1 MKGLIT
7 DLPMYLQEAL
17 EARGVTQESYN
28 TLKLETVLDIYLI
41 NEGIIGYAEKILSTI
56 NLLNLLNESH
66 TCIYC
71 EKDRLTKTCCGVVA
85 DSFGCTREKGHKGMH
100 VACGASKHKLH
111 CW

>member
-41 NEGIIGYAEKILSTI
+41 NEGICGYTEEILDTI
-56 NLLNLLNESH
+56 ALLSESH

-71 EKDRLTKTCCGVVA
+71 EKDRLAKNYCGVVA
-85 DSFGCTREKGHKGMH
+85 DGFGCTREKGHKGIH
-100 VACGASKHKLH
+100 VACGTSSHKLH